1 MCNQIHKD
9 GYVSF
14 NKGLKSYEFPV
25 EFPTVPDNPD
35 LEQDPSMIAIFFAHQ
50 DIPSSVPES
59 GVYFRLVN
67 IQTEQ
72 DETLRERL
80 LSDFDSSM
88 ACTVGFEPKFAMI
101 ISWVN
106 MTFPNRRYHDSLKTN
121 TYQMVLATDEMM
133 TIAMFNYEQIEW
145 ITHLD
150 NYDGLKGPPAFVGL
164 SFESKL
170 FSKILVT
177 LY

>member
-1 MCNQIHKD
+1 M
-9 GYVSF
+9 
-14 NKGLKSYEFPV
+14 
-25 EFPTVPDNPD
+25 PDNPD

-67 IQTEQ
+67 LQSES
-72 DETLRERL
+72 DEALKERI

-133 TIAMFNYEQIEW
+133 TIAMFNYEQIQW

-150 NYDGLKGPPAFVGL
+150 NYDGLKGPPAFVRTFRVL
-164 SFESKL
+164 TIS
-170 FSKILVT
+170 LVNIIFR
-177 LY
+177 